1 MTADA
6 GSSRSAG
13 QNALSTGAVS
23 GISRPLVMKL
33 GRDGARLIAVDRD
46 AAGVARSGSMTEG
59 SLQVWRESMADNADS
74 TMLAVRH
81 ALLALR
87 QAGRGSIVTLR
98 SLYRSKSKPSR
109 ERTCSC
115 CVSCARNRSD
125 VLPCAIRSGGIWSH
139 RSNAA
144 VLSPAIRC
152 RPLPTNCVAS
162 ASARRCAT
170 HPAVWPNMS
179 MCAER

>member
-59 SLQVWRESMADNADS
+59 SLQVWRESMAVNADS

-98 SLYRSKSKPSR
+98 SLYRSKSKPGTVAS
-109 ERTCSC
+109 
-115 CVSCARNRSD
+115 
-125 VLPCAIRSGGIWSH
+125 SG
-139 RSNAA
+139 SNAA
-144 VLSPAIRC
+144 VVMISCVAALKARQPGPAI
-152 RPLPTNCVAS
+152 LVNCVLPGSVRTADLES
-162 ASARRCAT
+162 PC
-170 HPAVWPNMS
+170 PLGQML
-179 MCAER
+179 